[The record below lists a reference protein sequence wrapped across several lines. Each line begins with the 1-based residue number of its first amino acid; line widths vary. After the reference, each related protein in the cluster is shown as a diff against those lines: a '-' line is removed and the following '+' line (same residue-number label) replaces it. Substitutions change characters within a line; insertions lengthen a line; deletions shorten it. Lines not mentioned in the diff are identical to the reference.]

1 MARINTNVSSV
12 VAQRHLAQSYGTLNT
27 TIQRLSSGLRIT
39 RGADD
44 PAGLIASERLRSE
57 IAAVRQAVSN
67 TQRASTIVSTT
78 EGALDEVS
86 RLLNDVQNLIVQ
98 SANAGALSEDEIKAN
113 QLQIDSAI
121 NSITRIANSTT
132 FAGRHLLNGALD
144 YVTSGVDNSVVNALD
159 IHSAQFGTQPFIPVN
174 VTVTTSAQPGEL
186 LFPNGSIT
194 ADTSIELSGPT
205 GVTTLPF
212 SSGATASAIAAA
224 INAVA
229 DTTGVTAIMSSN
241 VTSGFVLKTDSL
253 GSRQFVS
260 VKVLPGGGAFNTTDA
275 SGNAQSRDEGR
286 DAVATI
292 NGTATHGDGNK
303 LSLQTSSL
311 DIELQLDSSFGVG
324 STSFAIT
331 EGGALFQVGP
341 EVNSALQVNLGVR
354 SVAASRLG
362 NSDVGYLSQ
371 VLDGGDYSVTK
382 GKAREAQKIIG
393 EALRQV
399 VVLRGRLGAF
409 EKNTLDTNANQLNIT
424 MENLMSAE
432 SQIRDADFA
441 YETSQLSRNQ
451 VLVSSG
457 TQVLGLANQMP
468 QQALQLL
475 QR

>member
-1 MARINTNVSSV
+1 MARINTNVSALT
-12 VAQRHLAQSYGTLNT
+12 AQRHLTKSYGSLNN

-57 IAAVRQAVSN
+57 IQAVRQAVSN
-67 TQRASTIVSTT
+67 TQRASTIISTT
-78 EGALDEVS
+78 EGALDEVA
-86 RLLNDVQNLIVQ
+86 RLLNDVQDLIVE
-98 SANAGALSEDEIKAN
+98 SANTGALSEDEIRAN

-144 YVTSGVDNSVVNALD
+144 YITSGVNNTVINALD
-159 IHSAQFGTQPFIPVN
+159 IHAAQFGTQPFIPVT
-174 VTVTTSAQPGEL
+174 VSVTTSAQPAEL
-186 LFPNGSIT
+186 EFRAGSLT
-194 ADTSIELSGPT
+194 ADTTVELAGPT

-224 INAVA
+224 INAVS
-229 DTTGVTAIMSSN
+229 DTTGITAILSSN
-241 VTSGFVLKTDSL
+241 ATSGLVLRTDTL
-253 GSRQFVS
+253 GSRAFISVS
-260 VKVLPGGGAFNTTDA
+260 VLPGGGAFDVVDVAGSAVN
-275 SGNAQSRDEGR
+275 RDEGR

-292 NGTATHGDGNK
+292 NGAESRGDGNK
-303 LSLQTSSL
+303 LSLQTASL
-311 DIELQLDSSFGVG
+311 DVELELDSGFGLG
-324 STSFAIT
+324 ITSFAIT

-362 NSDVGYLSQ
+362 NAEVGYLSQ
-371 VLDGGDYSVTK
+371 ILDGEEFSVT
-382 GKAREAQKIIG
+382 GGNAREAQLIVT

-399 VVLRGRLGAF
+399 SVLRGRLGAF

-451 VLVSSG
+451 ILVSSG
-457 TQVLGLANQMP
+457 TQVLGLANQTP
-468 QQALQLL
+468 QQVLQLL
-475 QR
+475 Q